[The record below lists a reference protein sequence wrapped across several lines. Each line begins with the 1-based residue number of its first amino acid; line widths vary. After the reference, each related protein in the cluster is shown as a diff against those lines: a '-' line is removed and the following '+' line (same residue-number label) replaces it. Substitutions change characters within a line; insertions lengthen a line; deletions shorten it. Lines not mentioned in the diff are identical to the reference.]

1 MKQNW
6 TGGLKQHH
14 CSLEKPLNA
23 RGWDTRTGVHCN
35 MDLETSGCGLEK
47 CLKKMTWPKLLLLGC
62 RLV

>member
-47 CLKKMTWPKLLLLGC
+47 CLIDIKKKDLA
-62 RLV
+62 